1 MGSILYQ
8 GRGDVVAVVTSAGG
22 VYCTRMTK
30 ARLLIFASGAL
41 SVALALVHFS
51 TRSGLGESSRLLADY
66 DLVGLSMLYAG
77 LVTMTVAWMALS
89 RQLLSGYAVLYGVYC
104 AGQAWVLL
112 FSGMPN
118 WLRAGGAIIMAAAAL
133 VGAYMAWID
142 PATEDTTSE
151 L

>member
-1 MGSILYQ
+1 MG
-8 GRGDVVAVVTSAGG
+8 AVVSSSGG
-22 VYCTRMTK
+22 VYCTGMTK

-41 SVALALVHFS
+41 SVVLAVVHFS
-51 TRSGLGESSRLLADY
+51 TRFGVVADADSLANY

-89 RQLLSGYAVLYGVYC
+89 RPLLAGYAVLYGVYY
-104 AGQAWVLL
+104 AGQTWVLL
-112 FSGMPN
+112 WSGVPN
-118 WLRAGGAIIMAAAAL
+118 WLRAGGASVMAAAAL

-142 PATEDTTSE
+142 RGSDDTISE

>member
-1 MGSILYQ
+1 
-8 GRGDVVAVVTSAGG
+8 
-22 VYCTRMTK
+22 MTK

-41 SVALALVHFS
+41 SVVLALVHFS
-51 TRSGLGESSRLLADY
+51 GRSGVGVSPGQLADY

-89 RQLLSGYAVLYGVYC
+89 RQLISGYAVLYGVYY

-142 PATEDTTSE
+142 AGTEDTTSE

>member
-1 MGSILYQ
+1 
-8 GRGDVVAVVTSAGG
+8 
-22 VYCTRMTK
+22 MTK

-51 TRSGLGESSRLLADY
+51 TRASIQGTRADLANY

-89 RQLLSGYAVLYGVYC
+89 RQLLSGYAALYGVYY
-104 AGQAWVLL
+104 AGQTWVL
-112 FSGMPN
+112 FWAGASN
-118 WLRAGGAIIMAAAAL
+118 WLRAGGTLIMAAAAL

-142 PATEDTTSE
+142 RGTAGDDPGA
-151 L
+151 

>member
-1 MGSILYQ
+1 
-8 GRGDVVAVVTSAGG
+8 
-22 VYCTRMTK
+22 MTK
-30 ARLLIFASGAL
+30 ARLLIFVSGAL
-41 SVALALVHFS
+41 SVVLALVHFS
-51 TRSGLGESSRLLADY
+51 TRSGVGVGRDLLANY

-89 RQLLSGYAVLYGVYC
+89 RQLLSGYAVLYGVYY

-112 FSGMPN
+112 WSGVPN
-118 WLRAGGAIIMAAAAL
+118 WLRAGGALVMAAAAL

-142 PATEDTTSE
+142 RGGTEGTISE